1 MALTGELTYK
11 GLTISNAHLKVMQ
24 IQHRA
29 VDSSTEAEDGTVTWS
44 KTNHADYSARVYK
57 DAAAYAA
64 NPDNG
69 LYTISGTFTPNSLSI
84 LAISLNKNPWSK
96 SIDTPSEVSTIKV
109 YVPGSSS
116 N

>member
-29 VDSSTEAEDGTVTWS
+29 VDSSTEAEDGTVTWT
-44 KTNHADYSARVYK
+44 KANHADYSARVYK

-64 NPDNG
+64 NPDAAI
-69 LYTISGTFTPNSLSI
+69 YTIFGTFTPSVANTANLNI
-84 LAISLNKNPWSK
+84 VKQTYEHIKTLADYDELT
-96 SIDTPSEVSTIKV
+96 DC
-109 YVPGSSS
+109 
-116 N
+116 

>member
-24 IQHRA
+24 IHHRA
-29 VDSSTEAEDGTVTWS
+29 VDTSTEAEDGTVTWS

-64 NPDNG
+64 DPDAAV
-69 LYTISGTFTPNSLSI
+69 YTISGTFTPSVANTANLNI
-84 LAISLNKNPWSK
+84 VKQTYTHLKTLADYDELT
-96 SIDTPSEVSTIKV
+96 DC
-109 YVPGSSS
+109 
-116 N
+116 

>member
-24 IQHRA
+24 INHRA
-29 VDSSTEAEDGTVTWS
+29 VDTSTEAEDGTVTWS

-64 NPDNG
+64 DPDAAV
-69 LYTISGTFTPNSLSI
+69 YTISGTFTPSVANTANLNI
-84 LAISLNKNPWSK
+84 VKQTYEHLKTLADYDELT
-96 SIDTPSEVSTIKV
+96 DC
-109 YVPGSSS
+109 
-116 N
+116 

>member
-64 NPDNG
+64 NPDSAI
-69 LYTISGTFTPNSLSI
+69 YTITGTFTPSVANTANLNI
-84 LAISLNKNPWSK
+84 VKQTYEHLKTLADYDELT
-96 SIDTPSEVSTIKV
+96 DC
-109 YVPGSSS
+109 
-116 N
+116 